1 MKQRLK
7 EALSRREK
15 VYVNDSSRI
24 PSAVLI
30 PIYLKNDEYHILF
43 TQRTEKVRDH
53 KGQISFPGGV
63 YEDQDGT
70 MFNTALR
77 ESNEEIGLDT
87 GTVELLGELD
97 DIATMGTNYI
107 ISPFVAAI
115 PWPLS
120 LKLFP
125 TEVKEIIEVPLPAL
139 LDKDCLGQTKQYIN
153 DELVTTDSYIY
164 QGKVIW
170 GATAR
175 ILKQF
180 LGIISQITEDRN
192 K

>member
-1 MKQRLK
+1 MKERLK
-7 EALSRREK
+7 EALSQREK
-15 VYVNDSSRI
+15 AHVIDSSRV

-30 PIYLKNDEYHILF
+30 PIYIKNGEYHILF
-43 TQRTEKVRDH
+43 TQRTEIVRDH
-53 KGQISFPGGV
+53 KGQISFPGGA
-63 YEDQDGT
+63 YEEQDGT
-70 MFNTALR
+70 MLNTALR
-77 ESNEEIGLDT
+77 ESNEEIGLES
-87 GTVELLGELD
+87 GVVELLGELD

-115 PWPLS
+115 PWPFS
-120 LKLFP
+120 LTLYP
-125 TEVKEIIEVPLPAL
+125 TEVKEIIEVPLPTL
-139 LDKDCLGQTKQYIN
+139 LGKDCLGQTNQYIN
-153 DELVTTDSYIY
+153 GELVTTDSYIY

-180 LGIISQITEDRN
+180 LGIINQITEDIG

>member
-7 EALSRREK
+7 ETLSRREK
-15 VYVNDSSRI
+15 AYIYDSSRI

-30 PIYLKNDEYHILF
+30 PIYLKDGEYHVLF

-53 KGQISFPGGV
+53 KGQISFPGGA
-63 YEDQDGT
+63 YEEQDGT
-70 MFNTALR
+70 MLNTALR

-97 DIATMGTNYI
+97 DFATMGTNYI
-107 ISPFVAAI
+107 ISPFVGAI
-115 PWPLS
+115 PWPFS

-125 TEVKEIIEVPLPAL
+125 TEVKEIIEVPLLSL
-139 LDKDCLGQTKQYIN
+139 LDKDCLGQTNQYI
-153 DELVTTDSYIY
+153 DGELVATDSYLY

-180 LGIISQITEDRN
+180 LGIISQITED
-192 K
+192 KGK

>member
-1 MKQRLK
+1 MKERLK
-7 EALSRREK
+7 EALSQREK
-15 VYVNDSSRI
+15 AHVIDSSRV

-30 PIYLKNDEYHILF
+30 PIYIKNGEYHILF
-43 TQRTEKVRDH
+43 TQRTEIVRDH
-53 KGQISFPGGV
+53 KGQISFPGGA
-63 YEDQDGT
+63 YEEQDGT
-70 MFNTALR
+70 LLNTALR
-77 ESNEEIGLDT
+77 ESTEEIGLES
-87 GTVELLGELD
+87 GIVELLGELD

-120 LKLFP
+120 LTLYP
-125 TEVKEIIEVPLPAL
+125 TEVKEIIEVPLPTL
-139 LDKDCLGQTKQYIN
+139 LDKDCLGQTNQYIN
-153 DELVTTDSYIY
+153 GELVATDSYTY

-180 LGIISQITEDRN
+180 LGIISQITEDRG

>member
-15 VYVNDSSRI
+15 VHVNDSSRI

-30 PIYLKNDEYHILF
+30 PIYLKDGEYHILF

-63 YEDQDGT
+63 YEEQDGT
-70 MFNTALR
+70 MLNTALR

-115 PWPLS
+115 PWPFS

-125 TEVKEIIEVPLPAL
+125 TEVKEIIEVPLPNL
-139 LDKDCLGQTKQYIN
+139 LDKDCLGQTNQYIN
-153 DELVTTDSYIY
+153 GELVATDSYLY

-180 LGIISQITEDRN
+180 LGIISQITEDIG